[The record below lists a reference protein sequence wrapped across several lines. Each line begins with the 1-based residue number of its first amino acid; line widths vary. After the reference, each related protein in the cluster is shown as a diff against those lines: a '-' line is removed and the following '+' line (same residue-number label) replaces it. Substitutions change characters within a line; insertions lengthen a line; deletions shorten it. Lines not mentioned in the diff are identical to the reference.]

1 MVKTLACPLFSVR
14 PDWESV
20 GCGAGAGA
28 GAGFSVFGGG
38 LVAQAGVPSDVVVFA
53 VPVGE
58 FDAGVQDRG
67 EGADVQEL
75 VPLA

>member
-1 MVKTLACPLFSVR
+1 MAICVACPLFSVR
-14 PDWESV
+14 SDWESV
-20 GCGAGAGA
+20 GFGI

-38 LVAQAGVPSDVVVFA
+38 LVAEAGVPSNVVVFA

-67 EGADVQEL
+67 EGADVEEL
-75 VPLA
+75 VALA